1 MSALGHKEILVY
13 DNDGP
18 LDMQNGKSRSH
29 SFLSIYAL
37 QQISQNLVICFK
49 QHLLCEL

>member
-18 LDMQNGKSRSH
+18 LDMQNGKSRIHIHFYPFMRSNK
-29 SFLSIYAL
+29 FRRT
-37 QQISQNLVICFK
+37 
-49 QHLLCEL
+49 